1 MPRTKLDKFRVTK
14 VETEAKIIR
23 KAMIDRDIKT
33 AKALAA
39 RIGTTESYMSKCF
52 KKGFSDKM
60 KRKMHKVLR
69 FSDAD
74 WKVLFE

>member
-14 VETEAKIIR
+14 ADTDAKIIR

-33 AKALAA
+33 ARDLAE

-52 KKGFSDKM
+52 KRGFSDKM
-60 KRKMHKVLR
+60 KRKMHSVLR
-69 FSDAD
+69 FSESD

>member
-14 VETEAKIIR
+14 AETEAKIIK

-33 AKALAA
+33 ARALAE

-52 KKGFSDKM
+52 RRGFSDKM
-60 KRKMHKVLR
+60 KRKLHAVLR
-69 FSDAD
+69 FSETD